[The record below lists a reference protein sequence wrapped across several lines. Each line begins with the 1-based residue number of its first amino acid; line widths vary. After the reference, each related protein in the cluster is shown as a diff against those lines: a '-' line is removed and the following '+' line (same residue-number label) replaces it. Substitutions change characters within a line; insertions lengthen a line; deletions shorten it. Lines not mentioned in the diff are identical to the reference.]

1 MESPP
6 THPLPLDGTATP
18 SGRPRRRWLVG
29 AAILGAA
36 ALIAGGYAAF
46 AAYADERLPRIA
58 SVDGVP
64 LGGLTR
70 EEALVRAQEA
80 ANARLDRPLRLHG
93 PDGWSTVLT
102 PASAGF
108 ALDPE
113 AAIRDI
119 HSPGWS
125 PARVW
130 AWLTAPAVA
139 SSPLTVNTE
148 QLAAQVEANT
158 AGLPSSPRE
167 PSIHVVGGELVREP
181 GAPGWIVDTAG
192 TALALRT
199 AVELQQ
205 GDVDVQAVKATP
217 SVSDEAADRAVASV
231 TALLDRGLT
240 LQRDDVSVP
249 IPRGALARSLAFT
262 VSNGSVQPRV
272 DGVRLRT
279 RLLARFP
286 QLQDPP
292 RDAGFR
298 IRDGRPVI
306 IPARDGRTIAAEDVA
321 NAVATAAVAYPDSGA
336 VSVPAVA
343 LAPVLTDERA
353 SQLGITERISSFTQD
368 FPYAAYRVQ
377 NIGQAAR
384 YVDGTVLMPGEVFS
398 MNDTI
403 KERTPENGYTE
414 GFVIGPGGVFREDL
428 GGGVSTA
435 TTAVWTAAYFAG
447 MEAVQVQAH
456 SIYIPRYAPGLE
468 ATVAWGVFDMKFK
481 NSSPNAVLITA
492 RTTNTSVTVE
502 FWGTRQFDK
511 VKAVFGPKRDVVP
524 YATVADTSASC
535 LGQEGSSGFTID
547 VERRFISE
555 REVVRSETT
564 TTTYRPAPRVICA

>member
-1 MESPP
+1 MEGPP
-6 THPLPLDGTATP
+6 THPLPPNVPATQ
-18 SGRPRRRWLVG
+18 SRRPRRRWLLG
-29 AAILGAA
+29 AAGLAAA
-36 ALIAGGYAAF
+36 ALIAGGYGAF
-46 AAYADERLPRIA
+46 VAYADERLPRLA
-58 SVDGVP
+58 SVDRVP
-64 LGGLTR
+64 VGGLTR
-70 EEALVRAQEA
+70 EESVARAREA
-80 ANARLDRPLRLHG
+80 ANARLDRPLRIHG
-93 PDGWSTVLT
+93 PDGWSSVLI
-102 PASAGF
+102 PAKAGF

-119 HSPGWS
+119 DSPGWS
-125 PARVW
+125 PTRLW
-130 AWLTAPAVA
+130 AWLTAPAIA
-139 SSPLTVNTE
+139 SSPLTVNSE
-148 QLAAQVEANT
+148 QLTAQIEAST

-167 PSIHVVGGELVREP
+167 PSIQVRRAQLVREP
-181 GAPGWIVDTAG
+181 GAVGWIVDTAG
-192 TALALRT
+192 TALAIRT

-217 SVSDEAADRAVASV
+217 SVSDEVADRAVASA

-249 IPRGALARSLAFT
+249 IPRQALSRSLAFT
-262 VSNGSVQPRV
+262 VSNGSLQPRI
-272 DGVRLRT
+272 DGVRLRA

-306 IPARDGRTIAAEDVA
+306 IPARDGRTIAADDVA
-321 NAVATAAVAYPDSGA
+321 NAVATAAVAYPQSGT
-336 VSVPAVA
+336 VSVPGIA
-343 LAPVLTDERA
+343 LAPVLTDDRA
-353 SQLGITERISSFTQD
+353 SQLGITERISSFTQE

-524 YATVADTSASC
+524 YATVADPSASC

>member
-1 MESPP
+1 M
-6 THPLPLDGTATP
+6 
-18 SGRPRRRWLVG
+18 
-29 AAILGAA
+29 
-36 ALIAGGYAAF
+36 
-46 AAYADERLPRIA
+46 
-58 SVDGVP
+58 
-64 LGGLTR
+64 
-70 EEALVRAQEA
+70 
-80 ANARLDRPLRLHG
+80 
-93 PDGWSTVLT
+93 
-102 PASAGF
+102 
-108 ALDPE
+108 
-113 AAIRDI
+113 
-119 HSPGWS
+119 
-125 PARVW
+125 
-130 AWLTAPAVA
+130 
-139 SSPLTVNTE
+139 
-148 QLAAQVEANT
+148 
-158 AGLPSSPRE
+158 
-167 PSIHVVGGELVREP
+167 
-181 GAPGWIVDTAG
+181 
-192 TALALRT
+192 
-199 AVELQQ
+199 
-205 GDVDVQAVKATP
+205 
-217 SVSDEAADRAVASV
+217 
-231 TALLDRGLT
+231 
-240 LQRDDVSVP
+240 
-249 IPRGALARSLAFT
+249 
-262 VSNGSVQPRV
+262 
-272 DGVRLRT
+272 
-279 RLLARFP
+279 
-286 QLQDPP
+286 
-292 RDAGFR
+292 
-298 IRDGRPVI
+298 
-306 IPARDGRTIAAEDVA
+306 
-321 NAVATAAVAYPDSGA
+321 
-336 VSVPAVA
+336 
-343 LAPVLTDERA
+343 
-353 SQLGITERISSFTQD
+353 
-368 FPYAAYRVQ
+368 Q

-468 ATVAWGVFDMKFK
+468 ATVAWGVFDMKLK